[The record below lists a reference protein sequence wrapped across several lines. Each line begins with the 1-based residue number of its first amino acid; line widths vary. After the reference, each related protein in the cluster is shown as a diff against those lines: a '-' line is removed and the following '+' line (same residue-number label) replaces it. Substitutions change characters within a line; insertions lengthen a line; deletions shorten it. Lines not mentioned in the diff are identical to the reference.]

1 MAESLLYKT
10 PSPVCAKRRLSG
22 IPVRTTTIT
31 EGGAPGPSERV
42 PNDAVRRIVSSG
54 GDRPGSGDVPWR
66 RGSFSGSSDVLKKL
80 EEETE
85 SVDSSMGFRELERVR
100 NRFNVV
106 LTAAHCQNQATE
118 FRFEVGIASS
128 KVCPGRGLGA
138 DGRERMTANAEKIHH
153 AEKLALE
160 VYCPHL
166 TQLIAERAIARDIA

>member
-1 MAESLLYKT
+1 LLTATGQPGTWLRTDSQRPRQPRSNFPPLPFSSSSKFPPSPALHRCSSILPSLLRSLPIASQLLHPSLLVYFYPSFGSLSMAESLLYKT

-31 EGGAPGPSERV
+31 EGGALGPSERV

-85 SVDSSMGFRELERVR
+85 SVDSSMGFRELERV
-100 NRFNVV
+100 
-106 LTAAHCQNQATE
+106 
-118 FRFEVGIASS
+118 
-128 KVCPGRGLGA
+128 
-138 DGRERMTANAEKIHH
+138 
-153 AEKLALE
+153 
-160 VYCPHL
+160 
-166 TQLIAERAIARDIA
+166 